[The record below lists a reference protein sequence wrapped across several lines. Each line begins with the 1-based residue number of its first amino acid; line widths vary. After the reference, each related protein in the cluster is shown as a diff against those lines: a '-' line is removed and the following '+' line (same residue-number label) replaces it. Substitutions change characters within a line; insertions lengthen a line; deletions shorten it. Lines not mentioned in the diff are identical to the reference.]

1 MGFLKDL
8 FKQMREEANEWKR
21 KKVEFKEKLKN
32 GGPTIGMDVCK
43 YLGGYPGMLKE
54 MKGAITIKKEG
65 FFFEVFNN
73 IYTIMIPVTQ
83 ILSVDTQGSG
93 KTARLLITYTEH
105 GLISTISFE
114 TKDAQMIENAIAKII
129 QLYAREYEE
138 SHPAGNQEM
147 YSGGVDIPDQI
158 KKLSELR
165 DQGILTEEEF
175 QQKKTELLAKL

>member
-1 MGFLKDL
+1 MGFFGDFFRQVK
-8 FKQMREEANEWKR
+8 EETNEWNNKQ
-21 KKVEFKEKLKN
+21 KEFKEKLKN
-32 GGPTIGMDVCK
+32 GGPIVGIAVGK

-65 FFFEVFNN
+65 FFFEVYGQ
-73 IYTIMIPVTQ
+73 IYTIMIP
-83 ILSVDTQGSG
+83 ISNLLSVTTGGSG
-93 KTARLLITYTEH
+93 KTARLIITYTEY

-114 TKDAQMIENAIAKII
+114 TKDAQIIENAIAKVI

-147 YSGGVDIPDQI
+147 YTGGVDIPDQI